1 MTILDRYIGTSFI
14 RGFLLVICIL
24 IALFTFMELVG
35 QLDDVGKKEYRI
47 KTALAYVSLTT
58 PRRIYDLIPVS
69 ALLGSIIALGMLAD
83 RGELLAMQA
92 VGVSGRRICGAVLA
106 TGALLI
112 PAMAGLGEFVA
123 PPLEQAARTLRMQAL
138 IDPGFLPTK
147 QGFWARSGTSFIHVG
162 KTFGAR
168 TAADVDIFERDDQE
182 RLTRA
187 IHADRATIGADRRWL
202 LQDITERTIA
212 NDEIKVQTL
221 PSLALDSFLSS
232 AQVAVLQLPPDTMS
246 GRDLYRYVK
255 ALRERGQNAGT
266 YALAL
271 WQKITMPPATGA
283 MILLSLTFV
292 FGPPRERTAGFR
304 IMIGSVVGV
313 VFYIANQ
320 LMGRLGLI
328 LDLHPAVTT
337 MTPVAGI
344 LAAAICLLRRIS

>member
-1 MTILDRYIGTSFI
+1 
-14 RGFLLVICIL
+14 
-24 IALFTFMELVG
+24 
-35 QLDDVGKKEYRI
+35 
-47 KTALAYVSLTT
+47 
-58 PRRIYDLIPVS
+58 
-69 ALLGSIIALGMLAD
+69 
-83 RGELLAMQA
+83 
-92 VGVSGRRICGAVLA
+92 
-106 TGALLI
+106 
-112 PAMAGLGEFVA
+112 
-123 PPLEQAARTLRMQAL
+123 MQAL
-138 IDPGFLPTK
+138 VDPGFLPTK

-162 KTFGAR
+162 KTFGAK
-168 TAADVDIFERDDQE
+168 TAADVDIFERDDQA

-187 IHADRATIGADRRWL
+187 IHADRATIGADRHWL

-221 PSLALDSFLSS
+221 PSLTLDSFLSS
-232 AQVAVLQLPPDTMS
+232 AQVAVLRLPPDTMS
-246 GRDLYRYVK
+246 GRDLYRYVR

-271 WQKITMPPATGA
+271 WQKITMPLATGA

-292 FGPPRERTAGFR
+292 FGPPREQTAGFR

-328 LDLHPAVTT
+328 LDFHPAVTT

-344 LAAAICLLRRIS
+344 LAAAIWLLRRIS